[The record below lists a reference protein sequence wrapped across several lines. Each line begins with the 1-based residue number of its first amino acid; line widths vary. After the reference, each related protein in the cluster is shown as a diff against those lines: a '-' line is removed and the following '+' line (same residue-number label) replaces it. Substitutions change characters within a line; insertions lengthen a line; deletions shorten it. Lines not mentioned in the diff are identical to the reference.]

1 LIDGLAQPILIGLC
15 RPVVE
20 GVAGDGLLCED
31 GISLSEQ
38 LSFPRGQHLF
48 TELMLT
54 TNLGCGLRP
63 GQNLEGGEGL
73 EFRLESS
80 TFCHLRI
87 PLTRLYVVDQ
97 KLSSFW
103 DPLQNSKSHDEKP
116 NKIGSS
122 PD

>member
-1 LIDGLAQPILIGLC
+1 
-15 RPVVE
+15 VE
-20 GVAGDGLLCED
+20 GVVGDGLLFED
-31 GISLSEQ
+31 GISVSEQ

-54 TNLGCGLRP
+54 TNLGCGLRS

-73 EFRLESS
+73 ELRLESS

-87 PLTRLYVVDQ
+87 PLTRLYAVDQ

-103 DPLQNSKSHDEKP
+103 GPLQNSKSNNEKP
-116 NKIGSS
+116 NKIDSS
-122 PD
+122 PDYL